1 MSDGAVTADY
11 PRSVTFE
18 KPPWGRRGYNEKAVT
33 DFLALCARRL
43 DGRGHLTAQD
53 VRNVRFNKPPF
64 GKRGF
69 DEDEVDAVLVEI
81 ATAIAELDAQAERDA

>member
-1 MSDGAVTADY
+1 MSDGTVTAEY
-11 PRSVTFE
+11 LRTTTFE
-18 KPPWGRRGYNEKAVT
+18 KPPWGKRGYNEKAVT

-43 DGRGHLTAQD
+43 EGRGHLSADD

-69 DEDEVDAVLVEI
+69 DASQVDALLDEI
-81 ATAIAELDAQAERDA
+81 ATAIAKLDA